1 MSDKL
6 LLRNKICKGGLLGV
20 TTGLIA
26 TIFDSIYM
34 LLPQTYVPNEY
45 PVLLIVTNIMFW
57 AVVGSLSGFF
67 LYIFARN
74 KHNYMKRENFYW
86 IIFFLLPFAIMFG
99 LLGKF
104 NDKQIFNPGFD
115 NNLVFLWVI
124 IFIICVIAINKRT
137 TQHETRQNFF
147 IAETLSI
154 IALFHLCS
162 NIDQLTVVQESFGY
176 IFKIDFFKETARFFQ
191 LYKKF
196 CIAVYAIGVLI
207 IIGTYYILAAKL
219 KRVQRSKPIYSF
231 IALSLIATGILIL
244 SHQTVQ
250 SAFLAQYH
258 EVVGIQKPKRQE
270 TYPSVILI
278 VLDTLR
284 KRSLDEHPDVFKNL
298 HAFSKESLVFDTCIA
313 NSSWTL
319 PSHTSLFTGLSCQ
332 EHGALGFI
340 EREPWF
346 GGFPAPRPL
355 ADKFTTLAEVF
366 EAHGYHTAAII
377 SNFAGLNPDYKLN
390 QGFQIYDC
398 FKNVGFAFESLSFKP
413 LLHFIC
419 FVSNKKINITLP
431 YRPAEDIN
439 NAVFHFLESHLE
451 RPFFLFINYM
461 DPHDPYR
468 PSEPFKSI
476 FNHFPFLYSQPLTNM
491 IGRLL
496 HRIPAKYEC
505 VLNESLYKGEIAYL
519 DYHLGVLFNRLKKI
533 GIYHESLIIVTSDH
547 GELFCEH
554 GYNSHRVPLYE
565 GVIRVPLYIK
575 YPRNLIT
582 GREPR
587 QQQYMTLADLY
598 PTILSICSLPIPVEV
613 SGKAFGKPS
622 SPVVA
627 EFHNY
632 DIGLHHAVY
641 ADQYKYLKFEKK
653 KRTELYD
660 VQADPLEKNNLVRLL
675 PEKTVEMEALL
686 AEWIKNHPPRYQ
698 ISNSQRKEV
707 SPSTL
712 DDLKALGYIE

>member
-1 MSDKL
+1 MKFHE
-6 LLRNKICKGGLLGV
+6 C
-20 TTGLIA
+20 
-26 TIFDSIYM
+26 SI
-34 LLPQTYVPNEY
+34 
-45 PVLLIVTNIMFW
+45 
-57 AVVGSLSGFF
+57 S
-67 LYIFARN
+67 
-74 KHNYMKRENFYW
+74 
-86 IIFFLLPFAIMFG
+86 
-99 LLGKF
+99 
-104 NDKQIFNPGFD
+104 
-115 NNLVFLWVI
+115 
-124 IFIICVIAINKRT
+124 IN
-137 TQHETRQNFF
+137 
-147 IAETLSI
+147 SI
-154 IALFHLCS
+154 
-162 NIDQLTVVQESFGY
+162 
-176 IFKIDFFKETARFFQ
+176 
-191 LYKKF
+191 
-196 CIAVYAIGVLI
+196 
-207 IIGTYYILAAKL
+207 
-219 KRVQRSKPIYSF
+219 
-231 IALSLIATGILIL
+231 
-244 SHQTVQ
+244 
-250 SAFLAQYH
+250 
-258 EVVGIQKPKRQE
+258 

-298 HAFSKESLVFDTCIA
+298 HAFAKDSLVFDTCIA

-340 EREPWF
+340 ENEPSF
-346 GGFPAPRPL
+346 GGFPSPRPL

-366 EAHGYHTAAII
+366 EAHGYDTAAII
-377 SNFAGLNPDYKLN
+377 SNFAGLHPDYKLN
-390 QGFQIYDC
+390 QGFQIYDS
-398 FKNVGFAFESLSFKP
+398 FKNVGFAFESLTFKP

-476 FNHFPFLYSQPLTNM
+476 FNQFPFLYPQPLTNM

-496 HRIPAKYEC
+496 HKIPAKYRC

-533 GIYHESLIIVTSDH
+533 GIYHKSLIIVTSDH

-554 GYNSHRVPLYE
+554 GYNYHRVPLYE
-565 GVIRVPLYIK
+565 GVMRVPLYIK

-582 GREPR
+582 GLEPS
-587 QQQYMTLADLY
+587 QQQYITLADLY

-613 SGKAFGKPS
+613 SGKAFGKPAR
-622 SPVVA
+622 PVVA

-632 DIGLHHAVY
+632 DIGLHRAVY
-641 ADQYKYLKFEKK
+641 ADQYKYLKFEKRK
-653 KRTELYD
+653 EPELYD
-660 VQADPLEKNNLVRLL
+660 VKADPLEKNNLARLL
-675 PEKTVEMEALL
+675 PEKTVEMETLL
-686 AEWIKNHPPRYQ
+686 AEWLKNHPPRYQ
-698 ISNSQRKEV
+698 ISDSQRKEV